1 MKEANFIAVE
11 GVIGVGKTTLSRLLS
26 ERLSARLVLEVVEEN
41 PYLADFYRDMRR
53 YAFQTQLF
61 FLLSRYRQQ
70 REIAQPDLFTPKTV
84 SDYIF
89 QKDRIFATLNLSD
102 NDLKLYEQV
111 FAVLEPQVP
120 APDLV
125 VYLQA
130 SHDVLM
136 ERIARRGREFERAMP
151 PEYIAAL
158 AEAYNYFFFH
168 YTATPLLIVNTNE
181 TDFVTDASALEQLL
195 KRIENHHGGTVYYTP
210 LGEGGA

>member
-1 MKEANFIAVE
+1 VKEANFIAVE

-26 ERLSARLVLEVVEEN
+26 ERLAARLVLEVVEEN
-41 PYLADFYRDMRR
+41 PYLSDFYRDMRR

-70 REIAQPDLFTPKTV
+70 REIAQPDLFSPKTV

-125 VYLQA
+125 IYLQA

-158 AEAYNYFFFH
+158 SEAYNYFFFH
-168 YTATPLLIVNTNE
+168 YTATPLLIVNTNQA
-181 TDFVTDASALEQLL
+181 DFVADASALEQLL
-195 KRIENHHGGTVYYTP
+195 KRIESHRGGTVYYTP

>member
-1 MKEANFIAVE
+1 VKEANFIAVE

-26 ERLSARLVLEVVEEN
+26 ERLAARLVLEVVEEN
-41 PYLADFYRDMRR
+41 PYLSDFYRDMRR

-70 REIAQPDLFTPKTV
+70 REIAQPDLFSPKTV

-125 VYLQA
+125 IYLQA

-151 PEYIAAL
+151 PSTSRRSPRRTIT
-158 AEAYNYFFFH
+158 FSF
-168 YTATPLLIVNTNE
+168 TTRPRRC
-181 TDFVTDASALEQLL
+181 SS
-195 KRIENHHGGTVYYTP
+195 
-210 LGEGGA
+210 